1 MGVSP
6 SLMLRTTFVG
16 GLASMGICL
25 MWMAA
30 THPLTHP
37 RHIRPLV
44 SAIELSLPPA
54 LASGVLPLPAPIEI
68 ARPAAAPAHRSGTA
82 ETALHLVHYRGAIH
96 NSLFEAAMAQG
107 VPVALL
113 GEMIKIFSY
122 DVDFQRDIQ
131 PDDQFELI
139 YRQGQDKKTP
149 RQLIYASLTLSGEPL
164 SLYRY
169 VDQQGNADF
178 YSHTG
183 ESARKALLKTP
194 VDGAKISSG
203 FGMRFHPILHYTT
216 QHKGIDFAVM
226 TGTPVMAAGSG
237 VVDYAGVNGAYGIYV
252 RIKHDTSHST
262 AYAHLS
268 RLAPGV
274 RVGKHVNQGQTIAL
288 SGATGR
294 ATGPHLH
301 YEMLV
306 NDAQAN
312 PMSVKFQS
320 GRKLSGKELSRF
332 QASQRQTSAWLA
344 QTPLTTRTA
353 RDN

>member
-1 MGVSP
+1 MV
-6 SLMLRTTFVG
+6 RTTFVG

-25 MWMAA
+25 MWLAA

-37 RHIRPLV
+37 RHLLPPV
-44 SAIELSLPPA
+44 SAIELPLPPA
-54 LASGVLPLPAPIEI
+54 LVSDSLPLPAPIVI
-68 ARPAAAPAHRSGTA
+68 ARPATAAATRSAPA
-82 ETALHLVHYRGAIH
+82 ETEPHLVHYRGTIQ

-113 GEMIKIFSY
+113 SEMIKIFSY

-139 YRQGQDKKTP
+139 YEQRQDKKLP
-149 RQLIYASLTLSGEPL
+149 RRLIYASMTLSGEPL
-164 SLYRY
+164 RLYRY
-169 VDQQGNADF
+169 VDQQGTVDF
-178 YSHTG
+178 YNRSG
-183 ESARKALLKTP
+183 ESARKALLRTP

-216 QHKGIDFAVM
+216 QHKGIDFAVVS
-226 TGTPVMAAGSG
+226 GTPVMAAGSG
-237 VVDYAGVNGAYGIYV
+237 VVDYAGANGSYGTYV
-252 RIKHDTSHST
+252 RIKHDATHST

-274 RVGKHVNQGQTIAL
+274 RVGKHVSQGQTIAF

-301 YEMLV
+301 YEVLV
-306 NDAQAN
+306 NDSQAN

-320 GRKLSGKELSRF
+320 GRKLSGKELARF
-332 QASQRQTSAWLA
+332 QASERQTSAWLS
-344 QTPLTTRTA
+344 QTPVTMRTA
-353 RDN
+353 RGN